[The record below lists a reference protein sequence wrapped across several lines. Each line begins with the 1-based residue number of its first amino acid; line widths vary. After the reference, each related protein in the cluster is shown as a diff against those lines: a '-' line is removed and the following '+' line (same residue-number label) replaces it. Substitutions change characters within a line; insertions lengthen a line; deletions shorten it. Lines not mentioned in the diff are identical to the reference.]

1 MNTNL
6 HVNARQAR
14 GLLKAVRYS
23 RMLGDAY
30 RSVDAPNSLPSD
42 DELRGLETMLLAAL
56 ERLRDQEQ
64 RRTQGRWS

>member
-14 GLLKAVRYS
+14 GLLKCVRYS

-30 RSVDAPNSLPSD
+30 RTVDAPNSLPTP
-42 DELRGLETMLLAAL
+42 DELRGLETMLVAAL
-56 ERLRDQEQ
+56 ERIRDKE
-64 RRTQGRWS
+64 RTR